1 MPNGRSRQ
9 HNTAYANRRRTIERE
24 QVVQASMVNP
34 IVIHQA
40 QQVIVEA
47 QIDNSED
54 LQRQIDE
61 LKAKIINKENNLKR
75 IKKEMNK
82 QKKKFDKMRVCD
94 EDFINELKELDVL
107 EEVETKNKDGLKT
120 TKMELVP
127 TKMMMVEKDQEEVAI
142 TRSRVIVQKY
152 ITFLEAIIVA
162 SSNGKNI
169 MEIVGGYEGFDKNV
183 KNKKFLQ
190 ALIMKNA
197 DKDCGEGT
205 SEMIEKVVE
214 DDAKNSF
221 KNLRKFMTGMENG
234 KLVYDK

>member
-1 MPNGRSRQ
+1 MPNGRARQ

-34 IVIHQA
+34 IVIQQA

-54 LQRQIDE
+54 LQRQIEE
-61 LKAKIINKENNLKR
+61 LKAKIITKENNLKR

-82 QKKKFDKMRVCD
+82 QKKKFDEMRICD
-94 EDFINELKELDVL
+94 ENFINELKELDIL
-107 EEVETKNKDGLKT
+107 EECESKNKDGLTRK
-120 TKMELVP
+120 KMDFVP
-127 TKMMMVEKDQEEVAI
+127 TKMMMVEKDQEVVA
-142 TRSRVIVQKY
+142 TTKSRVIVQKY
-152 ITFLEAIIVA
+152 ITFLEAVIVA

-169 MEIVGGYEGFDKNV
+169 VDIVGGFEGFDKEV
-183 KNKKFLQ
+183 KNKKLLQ

-205 SEMIEKVVE
+205 SEMIEKVV
-214 DDAKNSF
+214 DTDAKNNY
-221 KNLRKFMTGMENG
+221 KNLRKFMTGKENG